1 MDVAQEIVMLIV
13 QGNFAAVEQR
23 LADRIKPL
31 LPGGM
36 LQAMWQGLEQQAG
49 AFRELGNTSTVQTP
63 NGLVHVVTCVFE
75 HASLDVNVRLNDAG
89 EIIEPNRHACEEPW
103 SSRPMPPMS
112 RRRTRILSVSHE
124 QEVQIGHGEWVLPG
138 TLTFPRARAVCRCG
152 AGAWVGTAG
161 SRRDDPATN
170 RSATWPGAG
179 LRKASPCCATTSAPK
194 SMPRLW

>member
-49 AFRELGNTSTVQTP
+49 AFRELGNTSTIQTP

-75 HASLDVNVRLNDAG
+75 HASLDVNVILNDAG
-89 EIIEPNRHACEEPW
+89 E
-103 SSRPMPPMS
+103 
-112 RRRTRILSVSHE
+112 V
-124 QEVQIGHGEWVLPG
+124 
-138 TLTFPRARAVCRCG
+138 RA
-152 AGAWVGTAG
+152 
-161 SRRDDPATN
+161 
-170 RSATWPGAG
+170 
-179 LRKASPCCATTSAPK
+179 
-194 SMPRLW
+194 